1 MPPPLG
7 ESVVPFHERPLPI
20 TTVPTCAV
28 PFPFRMPER
37 VVLPVPPLATE
48 SSVPD
53 QLLLFTLERVAR
65 EPRPETCPEGRDKFG
80 KVVMPEIEVLAER
93 RGGEGG
99 VEGVVGKPLG
109 AGPAVP
115 PMFKVVVATPPH
127 APFR

>member
-80 KVVMPEIEVLAER
+80 RVVMPEIEVLAER
-93 RGGEGG
+93 R
-99 VEGVVGKPLG
+99 VSKRVLKVVVYTPLVPV
-109 AGPAVP
+109 PALP